1 MAQIVPQ
8 AYRDLL
14 EKPAIAH
21 LATIM
26 PSGVPQVTPVWI
38 DFDGTYLLVN
48 SAVGRQKD
56 KNMQARQ
63 LVGLEIS
70 DPQNPIA
77 IYRCAVAWWRS
88 PRKAPTR
95 TSISW
100 PRSTRDPRRYTGRA
114 PGEVRRIYK
123 IEPMRIDTR
132 ESTRVNTSV
141 LRCLTLA
148 TAATYYGHSHSSTE
162 RR

>member
-1 MAQIVPQ
+1 MAQTVPL

-26 PSGVPQVTPVWI
+26 PSGVPQVTPVWV

-48 SAVGRQKD
+48 AARGRQKD

-70 DPQNPIA
+70 DPQNP
-77 IYRCAVAWWRS
+77 YRYLSVRGRVVEITEEGADAHIDRLAKKYIGADS
-88 PRKAPTR
+88 YPDR
-95 TSISW
+95 T
-100 PRSTRDPRRYTGRA
+100 

-123 IEPMRIDTR
+123 IEPMRIETR
-132 ESTRVNTSV
+132 E
-141 LRCLTLA
+141 
-148 TAATYYGHSHSSTE
+148 
-162 RR
+162 

>member
-26 PSGVPQVTPVWI
+26 PSGVPQVIPVWI

-56 KNMQARQ
+56 KNMQARH

-70 DPQNPIA
+70 DPQ
-77 IYRCAVAWWRS
+77 
-88 PRKAPTR
+88 
-95 TSISW
+95 
-100 PRSTRDPRRYTGRA
+100 DPSRYLSVRGRVVEVIEEGADAHIDKLAKKYTGADYYTGRA
-114 PGEVRRIYK
+114 PGEARRIYK
-123 IEPMRIDTR
+123 IEPMGIDTR
-132 ESTRVNTSV
+132 E
-141 LRCLTLA
+141 
-148 TAATYYGHSHSSTE
+148 
-162 RR
+162 

>member
-1 MAQIVPQ
+1 MAQTVPQ

-48 SAVGRQKD
+48 AARGRQQD

-63 LVGLEIS
+63 FVGLEIS
-70 DPQNPIA
+70 DPQNPYRYLSVRGRVVEITEEGA
-77 IYRCAVAWWRS
+77 DAHIDKLAKKYMGADIY
-88 PRKAPTR
+88 
-95 TSISW
+95 
-100 PRSTRDPRRYTGRA
+100 PRRV
-114 PGEVRRIYK
+114 PDEVRRIYK

-132 ESTRVNTSV
+132 E
-141 LRCLTLA
+141 
-148 TAATYYGHSHSSTE
+148 
-162 RR
+162 

>member
-26 PSGVPQVTPVWI
+26 PSGVPQVSPVWI

-48 SAVGRQKD
+48 SARGQQKD

-63 LVGLEIS
+63 YVGLEIS
-70 DPQNPIA
+70 DPQNP
-77 IYRCAVAWWRS
+77 YRYLSVRGRVVEITEEGADAHIDKLA
-88 PRKAPTR
+88 RKYMGAESYP
-95 TSISW
+95 
-100 PRSTRDPRRYTGRA
+100 DRA
-114 PGEVRRIYK
+114 PGEVRCIYK

-132 ESTRVNTSV
+132 
-141 LRCLTLA
+141 
-148 TAATYYGHSHSSTE
+148 
-162 RR
+162 